1 MQNAN
6 TGNETRNEGE
16 CEKDSDCEKGVKCV
30 DVFDNK
36 KKVLTTECDKDGIF
50 KETSSLDKSEESLEL
65 AQND

>member
-1 MQNAN
+1 MAFLQ
-6 TGNETRNEGE
+6 
-16 CEKDSDCEKGVKCV
+16 
-30 DVFDNK
+30 FDNK